1 MIRVKIIFLLDQ
13 LNFAGAQK
21 RAVNLAR
28 GLDSDRFEVHIV
40 CLHGAGPLQ
49 PAIEEAGLALTI
61 LDFAP
66 SPWRIGNLRSL
77 FELTRLLWRERPQ
90 AVHTFSYWCGHYG
103 TVAGRLAGVP
113 SIITG
118 RVCLY
123 DLKPQGRIAR
133 LLERLLNPLASAVV
147 TISEAVRSDTIEIE
161 GVPPSKVDL
170 VYNGV
175 AIGDSPSSESV
186 DALREELDLQPGQ
199 PTIVIVANFFGYK
212 RHETLIR
219 AARQV
224 LDQFPE
230 TRILLVGRLAEE
242 FDSLKSMTEELGM
255 VDAFRW
261 LGARD
266 DIGSLLAISTIGV
279 LCSES
284 EAMSNSVLE
293 YMDAGL
299 PVVATDVGGNP
310 EMVVDGET
318 GWLFPVG
325 DDERLA
331 ERLIQ
336 LIEAPES
343 ANAFGVAGRQ
353 RVRANFSLDR
363 MVEGYARVY
372 ESYLT

>member
-1 MIRVKIIFLLDQ
+1 MKIIFLLDQ

-28 GLDSDRFEVHIV
+28 GLDADRFDVHIV
-40 CLHGAGPLQ
+40 CLQGGGPLQ
-49 PAIEEAGLALTI
+49 SAIEEAGLALTI
-61 LDFAP
+61 LDFHP
-66 SPWRIGNLRSL
+66 SPWRIRNLRSL
-77 FELTRLLWRERPQ
+77 FDLTRLLWRERPQ

-113 SIITG
+113 AIITG

-133 LLERLLNPLASAVV
+133 LLERLLNPLASVVV

-175 AIGDSPSSESV
+175 AIGDLPAPES
-186 DALREELDLQPGQ
+186 ARAIRAELDLEPGQ
-199 PTIVIVANFFGYK
+199 PAIVMVANFFGYK
-212 RHETLIR
+212 RHDTLIR
-219 AARQV
+219 AARKV
-224 LDQFPE
+224 LDQFPDA
-230 TRILLVGRLAEE
+230 RFLLIGRLAEE
-242 FDSLKSMTEELGM
+242 FESLKSMTEELGM

-261 LGARD
+261 LGARN
-266 DIGSLLAISTIGV
+266 DIRSVLAISTIGV

-293 YMDAGL
+293 YMDAAL
-299 PVVATDVGGNP
+299 PVVATNVGGNP

-325 DDERLA
+325 DDEALA
-331 ERLIQ
+331 NRLIQ
-336 LIEAPES
+336 LIGDPES
-343 ANAFGVAGRQ
+343 ARACGMAGRE

-363 MVEGYARVY
+363 MVAGYARVY
-372 ESYLT
+372 ESHLA